1 MNRNSLPPRSL
12 HNRAAFGLMMLA
24 ILLVGQAAPPERAE
38 VVAIREA
45 LQPLQVVVGQW
56 RGNTFRENIVHEA
69 NWAWDH
75 RSKPAQPAL
84 VMNAPENPFFSQARL
99 SYDPK
104 TENYLLELKQEK
116 SPTRKFEG
124 DFTAPPETVVGD
136 DGRSLQ
142 RTFTLQFDQ
151 TQPTGGEQWQ
161 VMLNQQEN
169 NRFLLELS
177 KRRGRAALRRFDT
190 VSNQR
195 QGTSFAFSDEGYGEK
210 TCIISGGLGTTPVA
224 HNGKTYYVCC
234 SGCQAAFEQDPEKWI
249 AASMKKP

>member
-1 MNRNSLPPRSL
+1 MSRSDDTPRPPR
-12 HNRAAFGLMMLA
+12 RRVPVGLMLLA
-24 ILLVGQAAPPERAE
+24 LLLLGQAAPPERAE

-45 LQPLQVVVGQW
+45 LQPLQVVVGEW

-84 VMNAPENPFFSQARL
+84 VMTAPDNPFFSEARL

-104 TENYLLELKQEK
+104 AKHYLLELKQEK
-116 SPTRKFEG
+116 SPPRKFQGE
-124 DFTAPPETVVGD
+124 FTLAPETVVGD
-136 DGRSLQ
+136 DGRTLQ
-142 RTFTLQFDQ
+142 RTFSLQFDQ
-151 TQPTGGEQWQ
+151 TQPATGEKWQ

-169 NRFLLELS
+169 NRFLFELS
-177 KRRGRAALRRFDT
+177 KRRGRAPLRRFDT

-195 QGTSFAFSDEGYGEK
+195 AGTSFAFSDEGYGEK
-210 TCIISGGLGTTPVA
+210 TCIISGGLGTIPVA
-224 HNGKTYYVCC
+224 HKGKTYYVCC

-249 AASMKKP
+249 AASTKKP